1 VRSPLPPPPQKVFW
15 LESPDAALATV
26 TEVEDCTHLTGGG
39 GQELRA
45 NVDRDPDRAGS
56 GGVPHAQI
64 ALARLAR
71 PRPDDDAPTLNLPLI
86 DQDKALRF
94 LFFAT

>member
-1 VRSPLPPPPQKVFW
+1 MPLHRRCRTPTSETRRCAAPCPPPQKVFW

-26 TEVEDCTHLTGGG
+26 TEVEDCTHLRGGG

-64 ALARLAR
+64 ALARLGR
-71 PRPDDDAPTLNLPLI
+71 GLTMMPR
-86 DQDKALRF
+86 R
-94 LFFAT
+94 